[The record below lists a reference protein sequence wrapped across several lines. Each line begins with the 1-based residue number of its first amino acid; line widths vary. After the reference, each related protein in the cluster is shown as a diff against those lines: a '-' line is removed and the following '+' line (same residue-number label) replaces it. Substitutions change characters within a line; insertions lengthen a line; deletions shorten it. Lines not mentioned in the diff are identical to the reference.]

1 MIGFIIRRLGEAIIV
16 TLGVTVI
23 TFALLHLLPGS
34 LARDVVGPRAS
45 PQAIAQFTHQN
56 GLDKPVYVQYWLFLD
71 KLLHG
76 NLGYSYQYNRTVDSL
91 LASELPRDLVLG
103 GLALIFSVII
113 AIPVGIAQAVR
124 RNGPLDYA
132 GTGISFLLYS
142 MPQYAI
148 ALLLIQFLSITFHVF
163 PAEAPQS
170 SSAFGMLA
178 HPSGLVLPVAAL
190 TLVTFAQFSRYM
202 RSLGDRHP
210 GPGLHTHG
218 ARQGTLRAARP
229 LAAPASQLAHRGRHA
244 GWAVN
249 PAGDHR
255 DADHRAG
262 VQLPGCRAR
271 VSPGVDQQRLRGDAR
286 HHRAGGRCHRSRK
299 PVGGHRL
306 CHPRSPDQVL
316 TAPQPRR
323 STVHRSTSTYCP
335 RAVRSSRPATRGWCW
350 RGRLPRTGSRSL
362 AWAPSSW

>member
-1 MIGFIIRRLGEAIIV
+1 MLGFIIRRLGEAIIV

-23 TFALLHLLPGS
+23 TFTLLHLLPGS

-103 GLALIFSVII
+103 GLALIFSVLI

-170 SSAFGMLA
+170 SSALGMLA

-202 RSLGDRHP
+202 RSSAIDTLAQDYIRTARAKGLSERLVLWRHLLRNSLIAVVTLV
-210 GPGLHTHG
+210 GLSIPLVIT
-218 ARQGTLRAARP
+218 GTLIIEQVFNYPGAG
-229 LAAPASQLAHRGRHA
+229 LEYLQASISNDYEVMLGITVLV
-244 GWAVN
+244 GVVTVLGN
-249 PAGDHR
+249 LV
-255 DADHRAG
+255 ADIGYAI
-262 VQLPGCRAR
+262 L
-271 VSPGVDQQRLRGDAR
+271 D
-286 HHRAGGRCHRSRK
+286 
-299 PVGGHRL
+299 
-306 CHPRSPDQVL
+306 PRI
-316 TAPQPRR
+316 R
-323 STVHRSTSTYCP
+323 Y
-335 RAVRSSRPATRGWCW
+335 
-350 RGRLPRTGSRSL
+350 
-362 AWAPSSW
+362 